1 MQFLMVTR
9 LLIMAGITIGG
20 LATFLAPMTRDMIPV
35 TPMARGVSSIGRLGA
50 SVFPSVI
57 GSLRIVEGEG
67 VHAPEDGA

>member
-50 SVFPSVI
+50 SVITSVI
-57 GSLRIVEGEG
+57 GSLPILEGEG
-67 VHAPEDGA
+67 AHAPEYGA